1 MSERLKERA
10 IRRVRED
17 LERTMINAER
27 EARIQAKN
35 NTGGGFLAA
44 MQRRAEELEWILRA
58 CEATPEEQTE

>member
-1 MSERLKERA
+1 MSESLKERA

-17 LERTMINAER
+17 MERTMINIER
-27 EARIQAKN
+27 EKRILAKH

-58 CEATPEEQTE
+58 CEAMPEEGEA